1 MTAYHIEGKL
11 AKILSFHYKGRNENE
26 RGLLSAM
33 LKSSGSI
40 KVDNGLLKISIAAQS
55 TPEKTRILKAICND
69 MTVLAAK
76 FPGTDLKMVFQV
88 DAML

>member
-11 AKILSFHYKGRNENE
+11 AKILSLHYKGINGNE

-40 KVDNGLLKISIAAQS
+40 NVKKGRLDISIAKQA
-55 TPEKTRILKAICND
+55 TPDRTRMLKVLCNE
-69 MTVLAAK
+69 MNAVAAK

-88 DAML
+88 AENL